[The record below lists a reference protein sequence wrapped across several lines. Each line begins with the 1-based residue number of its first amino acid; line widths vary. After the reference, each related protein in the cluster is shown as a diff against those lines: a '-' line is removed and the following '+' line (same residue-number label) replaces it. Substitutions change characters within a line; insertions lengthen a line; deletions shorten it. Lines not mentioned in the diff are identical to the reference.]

1 MDKNDQIKDS
11 SEVPVRVFNEFLKQ
25 LEKSGVFLSVIERL
39 RVLLISEKGIT
50 EKAIAEALLSEEQL
64 P

>member
-25 LEKSGVFLSVIERL
+25 LEKSGVSLSVIERL
-39 RVLLISEKGIT
+39 RVLLFSEKGIT